1 MQVMKTFFYFVL
13 VVLFAA
19 FAVYAEDPAV
29 DSVEFLPL
37 YGDAYKVTYRLAG
50 DSAIIT
56 ADFQT
61 NTLSDASGEWVS
73 VGGKAQRR
81 VGGDVNR
88 WVEKPSDD
96 DTRLALYWFPEDDW
110 AGKTMPA
117 SQVRCVVSAW
127 TTNDPPDVMVLDLR
141 ETGRRTYYPS
151 LDHLPDGIEAKKYKG
166 RYYPMRRIHAKNVTW
181 VMGACKGDGDWGKAD
196 SIGTENTTHR
206 AHKVRLTCDYYIGVY
221 QFTAQHYEYA
231 ITRTCFAPRSANRLP
246 KSSWD
251 TAFRRLRGSTL
262 GLAWPVYT
270 DGVFDYDASHK
281 VDSGSRVNKI
291 REVTGLYG
299 LDLPTEAQWE
309 FACRAGV
316 RGALYSGEKYT
327 KENLRKLGRCTG
339 NKNTPD
345 CEGLV
350 NNVATVGSYE
360 PNPWGLYD
368 MLGNYFEYTL
378 DRYQTMA
385 NMSQTDV
392 YIDPV
397 GGESSVRRTTRGGWY
412 DYEMYYMS
420 SSTRKDQPDDTTGA
434 AYCLRLALDIG
445 RPAGPSVEKGD
456 AVQGE
461 LAWIEVAN
469 QIIPAEPA
477 FDDEILNSEDGFVT
491 PGLGFFHSAAQ
502 VFSTFP
508 LRSVKLIF
516 R

>member
-1 MQVMKTFFYFVL
+1 
-13 VVLFAA
+13 
-19 FAVYAEDPAV
+19 
-29 DSVEFLPL
+29 
-37 YGDAYKVTYRLAG
+37 
-50 DSAIIT
+50 
-56 ADFQT
+56 
-61 NTLSDASGEWVS
+61 
-73 VGGKAQRR
+73 
-81 VGGDVNR
+81 
-88 WVEKPSDD
+88 
-96 DTRLALYWFPEDDW
+96 
-110 AGKTMPA
+110 
-117 SQVRCVVSAW
+117 
-127 TTNDPPDVMVLDLR
+127 
-141 ETGRRTYYPS
+141 
-151 LDHLPDGIEAKKYKG
+151 
-166 RYYPMRRIHAKNVTW
+166 
-181 VMGACKGDGDWGKAD
+181 
-196 SIGTENTTHR
+196 
-206 AHKVRLTCDYYIGVY
+206 
-221 QFTAQHYEYA
+221 
-231 ITRTCFAPRSANRLP
+231 
-246 KSSWD
+246 
-251 TAFRRLRGSTL
+251 
-262 GLAWPVYT
+262 
-270 DGVFDYDASHK
+270 
-281 VDSGSRVNKI
+281 VNKI

-350 NNVATVGSYE
+350 NKVATVGSYE

-397 GGESSVRRTTRGGWY
+397 GGESSERRMTRGGWY

-420 SSTRKDQPDDTTGA
+420 SSTRKDQPDATDGA

-456 AVQGE
+456 ALQGE
-461 LAWIEVAN
+461 LAWIEVTN
-469 QIIPAEPA
+469 QIIPAKPA
-477 FDDEILNSEDGFVT
+477 FDGEILDAEDGFVA
-491 PGLGFFHSAAQ
+491 PGFGFFPSAAQ